1 MSSANRTLN
10 LSMQRFRSSLT
21 SVRKLVIAATLIAGM
36 RFAINSPNEASFW
49 KTLETECAGR
59 ESSSGPCVPNV
70 RAADDSK
77 IAQHFSAGLRN
88 KDFEISPCS
97 GRQKV

>member
-1 MSSANRTLN
+1 MSSANRNLN

-21 SVRKLVIAATLIAGM
+21 SVRKPVIVATLIAGM

-49 KTLETECAGR
+49 KTPETECAGR
-59 ESSSGPCVPNV
+59 ESSPGPCVPKDV

-88 KDFEISPCS
+88 NDLKLARAA
-97 GRQKV
+97 GG